1 MCRSTDQTRQM
12 GSNYTYGCGSN
23 FKIPETTEAADDRTQ
38 TSYQKNKRM
47 KSQPRKSQSRI

>member
-1 MCRSTDQTRQM
+1 M

-47 KSQPRKSQSRI
+47 KMDFNNSMVAQ